1 MRLIQPIPRP
11 VLSINT
17 LGASR
22 VKEDGKKAIQTRA
35 NGSTAVHTAMQ
46 TIDRIIQLVV
56 SLFLI
61 VGVYQFYFWCQRN
74 PKLNADKANR
84 AVNKPGA

>member
-1 MRLIQPIPRP
+1 
-11 VLSINT
+11 
-17 LGASR
+17 
-22 VKEDGKKAIQTRA
+22 
-35 NGSTAVHTAMQ
+35 MQ